1 MGKATQLRAILFLCL
16 FVSSLFFDPA
26 PALAQDRTT
35 ADPTPA
41 ELTPED
47 PEIRALLGLD
57 DKSCKPNGIAW
68 TEKLEKA
75 LQMANSRGLVGDR
88 GLLEASLASAYIVQG
103 NTERAFLLFQKALQ
117 DSIDA
122 KRQVLQADILVSIS
136 SEAQMKGNTQGA
148 MDLIHQALSLSERS
162 GNLYGKAR
170 ALGELGKLELQSGK
184 NDEAGTLIGQA
195 LDIDKLNGYKFE
207 ALHLFYKASYQGV
220 IGKEDEAI
228 QTLADARA
236 KALIAKDTFTFI
248 QTENAYAFGL
258 VKKGKVD
265 EAIRQMDL
273 VDRRDMREFAPDA
286 ASRSCLESYLQLPF
300 LRLIWLEGFANVL
313 EAASQKEREIGV
325 WHEVFSTSQ
334 GLGFP
339 AGEAE
344 AEEKAANLESRLKKT
359 DEALKDYALAADL
372 YRKLGNEAFLNR
384 VQISESVLLVN
395 IGRGSEA
402 VPLVEEIASYAKRLK
417 LRELEFRANIM
428 LAGIYQPAGDMAKS
442 RTALERATSLVHPGP
457 FDEELDN
464 KTVHLAYVSLSDVY
478 RKLEIPAKE
487 LISIDQAFF
496 VSFRLKD
503 DAAQKREVDYLDHRL
518 KELRIRELV
527 EQRQEEGQLSESLIY
542 SYILYLRDGTP
553 AKPAEDANWQR
564 IVNLPLQITQK
575 PGGAGD
581 LTEILKDLGPLLNFE
596 KLPLL
601 NALTRYYIAAGDDPG
616 LTEKYAL
623 EAENLVNGLQG
634 DQTALKAE
642 CACQLA
648 VSYARQGKNILAQTK
663 SAECVSLAGR
673 AHDEQM
679 IVYADAAN
687 SMVQA
692 LTGNIAAAKSSLQ
705 KLLSKSPDNPDL
717 LIQLAMSFASAK
729 LYDEAN
735 SQLGSAVHKLLS
747 AGDKRTAAGAYVRVS
762 LVLNSDSSDAAKR
775 LQLEYLNAA
784 LNLIH
789 ELKAPADEGS
799 ILVGLGDYFLRVSE
813 NKSAVDEY
821 AKAKELAQNSAQKNI
836 LAQSLLG
843 LGNAYQAQKD
853 FAKASGSHAAAATL
867 FHELSN
873 SVGETNSLRNLGR
886 DYYLLNDPGKALPA
900 LLEARKVAN
909 SAGPIYAYFA
919 AYFLGDYYD
928 SQGEYE
934 KGLASF
940 RDALEITT
948 KAGDTE
954 HSAYSHLALA
964 GVVGFLGAW
973 EDSVTESEIALK
985 LFEKLGNREGQA
997 ACWAH
1002 LTSIY
1007 SDRTSSLKD
1016 FDKAQACYRKALEL
1030 GHGKTLGLD
1039 LLEIYLQ
1046 TGKYGEAAKIA
1057 REDIQDC
1064 LKEKD
1069 TSCQAHGLISL
1080 SEAERLGGNLKASR
1094 SALNEARPLVA
1105 KSPDLYLKGRLQ
1117 YQGSRLLASEGKLNE
1132 ALRSYQ
1138 QLIALIETIKGRLGA
1153 QEQKGLAE
1161 NYSFI
1166 YDELVALLYSMSKNS
1181 PKDQL
1186 GFASTALQYAEK
1198 NKARQFAES
1207 WGRVFKSQMALS
1219 LPASVREPEQSL
1231 YSQRDR
1237 ITAKLAEASDSA
1249 DPSQVASVAGL
1260 NSELV
1265 GVQNQIQVFI
1275 KDLRSVSPQYAA
1287 IAYPEDIAIA
1297 NLPLRRGETL
1307 VEFKMT
1313 ENSTFVWMVQNP
1325 DGKENQ
1331 LKAFYEVPKKRTWF
1345 VDKVSLVRSHL
1356 NSAHPEAVDL
1366 KICEELFAALFP
1378 NDAAKIIQDSEDLVL
1393 IPDDALF
1400 VLPFEL
1406 YSPGASKGEFP
1417 LLKKATT
1424 YYPSAVS
1431 LRLARTA
1438 KLPSNWQES
1447 FLGIADPIT
1456 SARDERFEL
1465 VKLQN
1470 TSKKK
1475 ASAGDQGSNENA
1487 QLIAPDSE
1495 KLQSRG
1501 YSFERLPGTAV
1512 EVQSIASL
1520 LKERKETVDVRI
1532 GVDATKSKLLDTD
1545 LSKFRFLHFATHG
1558 VLAVDTGVQEPSL
1571 VLSSDGGDSSHM
1583 FLSMSEILGLKLQP
1597 ESVVLSAC
1605 NTGSGK
1611 ISRAEGVMSLG
1622 RAFLAAGAESVTVS
1636 LWQVSDDSTALLMER
1651 YYKGILENK
1660 KKSVALA
1667 EARYTVFTSGSTS
1680 PFFWA
1685 PFIVIGE

>member
-1 MGKATQLRAILFLCL
+1 MGKETQFRAIFCVCL
-16 FVSSLFFDPA
+16 FATSLLCRVA
-26 PALAQDRTT
+26 PVLAQGR
-35 ADPTPA
+35 AGGDPTIPA
-41 ELTPED
+41 ELSPAN
-47 PEIRALLGLD
+47 PEIRALLAFD
-57 DKSCKPNGIAW
+57 SCKPNGASW
-68 TEKLEKA
+68 VERLEKA
-75 LQMANSRGLVGDR
+75 VQIANARELTGD
-88 GLLEASLASAYIVQG
+88 LAVLEASLASAVFVQG
-103 NTERAFLLFQKALQ
+103 NAEQALLLFQKALQ

-122 KRQVLQADILVSIS
+122 KRQVLQADILIS
-136 SEAQMKGNTQGA
+136 LSSGAQMKGNTEEA
-148 MDLIHQALSLSERS
+148 MDLVRQALSLSEKS

-170 ALGELGKLELQSGK
+170 ALGELAKLELQKGN
-184 NDEAGTLIGQA
+184 NDEAASLIDQA

-207 ALHLFYKASYQGV
+207 ALHLFYKGSYLGI
-220 IGKEDEAI
+220 IGKEEEAL

-236 KALIAKDTFTFI
+236 KAITAKDTSTFI
-248 QTENAYAFGL
+248 QAENAYAFGL

-265 EAIRQMDL
+265 EALRQMNL
-273 VDRRDMREFAPDA
+273 VDQRDIREFVPDA
-286 ASRSCLESYLQLPF
+286 PVRSCLESYLQLPF
-300 LRLIWLEGFANVL
+300 VRLLWLEGFANVL
-313 EAASQKEREIGV
+313 AAANQREREIGV
-325 WHEVFSTSQ
+325 WEDVYSASR
-334 GLGFP
+334 GLGLT

-344 AEEKAANLESRLKKT
+344 AKEKAANLESQLKKT

-372 YRKLGNEAFLNR
+372 YRKLGNEASVDR
-384 VQISESVLLVN
+384 VEVSESVLLVN
-395 IGRGSEA
+395 VGRGTEA
-402 VPLVEEIASYAKRLK
+402 VPLVEEIASYAKQNN
-417 LRELEFRANIM
+417 LRELEFRANIT
-428 LAGIYQPAGDMAKS
+428 LGGIYQPAGETAKARS
-442 RTALERATSLVHPGP
+442 ALERATTLVRPGP
-457 FDEELDN
+457 FDKELDN
-464 KTVHLAYVSLSDVY
+464 KTVHLAYVSLADIY
-478 RKLEIPAKE
+478 RKLEMPTKE

-496 VSFRLKD
+496 VSFYLKD
-503 DAAQKREVDYLDHRL
+503 DEAQKREVNYLDQRL

-527 EQRQEEGQLSESLIY
+527 EQRQKEGQLAESLIY
-542 SYILYLRDGTP
+542 SYILYLRSGMP
-553 AKPAEDANWQR
+553 AKPADDPNWQR
-564 IVNLPLQITQK
+564 ILSLPFQIMQK
-575 PGGAGD
+575 PGGAAD
-581 LTEILKDLGPLLNFE
+581 LTEILRELGPLLNFE

-601 NALTRYYIAAGDDPG
+601 NALARYYIAAGADPG

-623 EAENLVNGLQG
+623 EAENLVSGLQG
-634 DQTALKAE
+634 DWTGLTTE
-642 CACQLA
+642 CTCQLA
-648 VSYARQGKNILAQTK
+648 VSYARQGKNALAQTK
-663 SAECVSLAGR
+663 SSECVSLA
-673 AHDEQM
+673 AKTHDEQL

-692 LTGNIAAAKSSLQ
+692 QTGNVAGAKSSLQ
-705 KLLSKSPDNPDL
+705 KLLTKNPDSPDL

-735 SQLGSAVHKLLS
+735 AQLASAVQKLLS
-747 AGDKRTAAGAYVRVS
+747 TGDKRTAAGAYVRVS
-762 LVLNSDSSDAAKR
+762 IVLNSDSSDTAQK
-775 LQLEYLNAA
+775 LQLEYLNSA
-784 LNLIH
+784 LNLFH

-813 NKSAVDEY
+813 RNSAVDEY
-821 AKAKELAQNSAQKNI
+821 AKAKALAQNAGQKNI

-853 FAKASGSHAAAATL
+853 YGKASESHAAAAGL
-867 FHELSN
+867 FHELNN
-873 SVGETNSLRNLGR
+873 SVGETNALRNLGR
-886 DYYLLNDPGKALPA
+886 DYYLLNDPEKALPP
-900 LLEARKVAN
+900 LLEARKVAI
-909 SAGPIYAYFA
+909 SAGPLYAYFA
-919 AYFLGDYYD
+919 AYFLGDFYD

-940 RDALEITT
+940 RDGLEITT

-954 HSAYSHLALA
+954 HTAYSHLALA

-973 EDSVTESEIALK
+973 EDSVTETEIALK
-985 LFEKLGNREGQA
+985 LFEQLGNREGQA

-1002 LTSIY
+1002 LTAIY
-1007 SDRTSSLKD
+1007 SDRTSSIKD
-1016 FDKAQACYRKALEL
+1016 FDKAQECYQKALAL
-1030 GHGKTLGLD
+1030 GYGKTLGLD
-1039 LLEIYLQ
+1039 LMEIYLQ
-1046 TGKYGEAAKIA
+1046 TGKYDEAAKIA

-1069 TSCQAHGLISL
+1069 ANCQAHGLISL
-1080 SEAERLGGNLKASR
+1080 SEAERLAGNLKASR
-1094 SALNEARPLVA
+1094 TALNEARPLVA

-1117 YQGSRLLASEGKLNE
+1117 YQGSRLLASEGRLKE
-1132 ALRSYQ
+1132 ALSSYQ

-1153 QEQKGLAE
+1153 EEQKGIAE

-1166 YDELVALLYSMSKNS
+1166 YDELVALLYSMSKDS

-1186 GFASTALQYAEK
+1186 AFASTALEYAEK

-1207 WGRVFKSQMALS
+1207 WGRVFKNQMALT
-1219 LPASVREPEQSL
+1219 LPSTVREREQSL
-1231 YSQRDR
+1231 YSERESVE
-1237 ITAKLAEASDSA
+1237 AKLAQASDSA
-1249 DPSQVASVAGL
+1249 DPSQRAEIPSL
-1260 NSELV
+1260 NSDLQ
-1265 GVQNQIQVFI
+1265 GVQNQIQAFL
-1275 KDLRSVSPQYAA
+1275 KELRSVSPQYAA
-1287 IAYPEDIAIA
+1287 IEYPEDVAVA
-1297 NLPLRRGETL
+1297 NLPLRGGETL

-1313 ENSTFVWMVQNP
+1313 ENSTFVWMVQNL
-1325 DGKENQ
+1325 DGKGNQ

-1345 VDKVSLVRSHL
+1345 VDKVSLVRSQL
-1356 NSAHPEAVDL
+1356 NSAQPEAVDL
-1366 KICEELFAALFP
+1366 RICEELFTALFP
-1378 NDAAKIIQDSEDLVL
+1378 NDTAKILQDSTDLVL

-1406 YSPGASKGEFP
+1406 YSPGASRGEFP

-1438 KLPSNWQES
+1438 KLSSHWQES

-1456 SARDERFEL
+1456 SPSDERFEL

-1470 TSKKK
+1470 VSEKKPSG
-1475 ASAGDQGSNENA
+1475 AQPGSTQRA
-1487 QLIAPDSE
+1487 LGIVPDSE

-1501 YSFERLPGTAV
+1501 FSFERLPGTAV

-1520 LKERKETVDVRI
+1520 LKQRKETVDVRI

-1583 FLSMSEILGLKLQP
+1583 FLSMSEILGLKLEP

-1636 LWQVSDDSTALLMER
+1636 LWQVSDESTALLMER
-1651 YYKGILENK
+1651 YYRGILENK

-1667 EARYTVFTSGSTS
+1667 EARSAVFASGSTS